1 MNRYS
6 GFAGA
11 VARAMWAGA
20 LGLSLVITASALAQD
35 ATPKADA
42 TVTRATEHVTPAEPP
57 RRARDRRRSAA
68 VSDQAHPPE
77 AAAVATT
84 GTDAAALAIE
94 PDETVENKIVCK
106 NIKVLGTKI
115 SRRTCGTP
123 EQWAAQ
129 ARKTTDD
136 AQETMRQVRDRSAIA
151 MPEPASTVG
160 AGGN

>member
-11 VARAMWAGA
+11 VARAMWAAA
-20 LGLSLVITASALAQD
+20 LGVSLGITAAAVGQD
-35 ATPKADA
+35 ATPKDDA
-42 TVTRATEHVTPAEPP
+42 TATRATEPATRDEPP
-57 RRARDRRRSAA
+57 RRARDRRRSAE
-68 VSDQAHPPE
+68 VSDETQAPE
-77 AAAVATT
+77 APTAVTT
-84 GTDAAALAIE
+84 GADAAALAIQ
-94 PDETVENKIVCK
+94 PDETVETKIVCK

-123 EQWAAQ
+123 EQWAAR

-151 MPEPASTVG
+151 MPEPANAPGT
-160 AGGN
+160 GGN

>member
-1 MNRYS
+1 
-6 GFAGA
+6 
-11 VARAMWAGA
+11 VPDE
-20 LGLSLVITASALAQD
+20 T
-35 ATPKADA
+35 
-42 TVTRATEHVTPAEPP
+42 
-57 RRARDRRRSAA
+57 
-68 VSDQAHPPE
+68 QAPE
-77 AAAVATT
+77 ATAVATT
-84 GTDAAALAIE
+84 DTETTALAIE
-94 PDETVENKIVCK
+94 PDESSETKIVCK

>member
-1 MNRYS
+1 MNRDS

-11 VARAMWAGA
+11 VARAMLAGA

-35 ATPKADA
+35 ATSKDDA
-42 TVTRATEHVTPAEPP
+42 TVTRAIESASPAEPP

-68 VSDQAHPPE
+68 VPDETQAPE
-77 AAAVATT
+77 ATAVATT
-84 GTDAAALAIE
+84 DTETTALAIE
-94 PDETVENKIVCK
+94 PDESSETKIVCK